1 MLKMLVEKVFT
12 RKEVIGKGKRANA
25 YANTVAEVKRLMKQS
40 QPEKEEEEIDSEEN
54 IELYQ
59 RLFISAHHFYQ
70 Q

>member
-25 YANTVAEVKRLMKQS
+25 YANTVTEVKRLMKQS
-40 QPEKEEEEIDSEEN
+40 QPEKEEEEVDSEES

-59 RLFISAHHFYQ
+59 RIFISAHHFYQ